1 MVMSLAPP
9 CIVQPTARTRTLND
23 ENKNGFT
30 DSFNRQCL
38 PPHRYPS
45 FSSPA
50 PSDSAASP
58 RQPQTSDAHHARH
71 AGIPPTAEATSED
84 RRRSGCD
91 SDSTRTS
98 SRYLRRRP
106 RLAVGANREAGLAVG
121 VGGETLTGA
130 TAGTGTADSGS
141 DSGGGEVKAGLGGTS
156 SSSGGRRF
164 ESRPYRNIR
173 ISRRGRGYWDGGSQ
187 WRRRRCRRRL
197 LYFQW

>member
-1 MVMSLAPP
+1 MSLAPP

-58 RQPQTSDAHHARH
+58 RQPQTSDAHHAHH

-84 RRRSGCD
+84 RRRSSCD
-91 SDSTRTS
+91 SDPTRSS
-98 SRYLRRRP
+98 SRCLRP
-106 RLAVGANREAGLAVG
+106 RLAVGANREAGVAGSPRPKSPPRERRAIRVQRRVLA
-121 VGGETLTGA
+121 LR
-130 TAGTGTADSGS
+130 DSGRR
-141 DSGGGEVKAGLGGTS
+141 TP
-156 SSSGGRRF
+156 SGGRQ
-164 ESRPYRNIR
+164 EGKTSSTVSAPGGYRCAR
-173 ISRRGRGYWDGGSQ
+173 DSVEGATVTTLS
-187 WRRRRCRRRL
+187 RRCRWRDLDGCHGRNRHR
-197 LYFQW
+197 

>member
-1 MVMSLAPP
+1 MVMSFAPP
-9 CIVQPTARTRTLND
+9 RIVQPTARTRTHNN

-30 DSFNRQCL
+30 DSFNRQHL

-58 RQPQTSDAHHARH
+58 RQPQTSDGHHGHH

-106 RLAVGANREAGLAVG
+106 RLAVGANREAGVAGSPRPKSPPRERRAIRVQRRVLA
-121 VGGETLTGA
+121 LR
-130 TAGTGTADSGS
+130 DSGRR
-141 DSGGGEVKAGLGGTS
+141 TP
-156 SSSGGRRF
+156 SGGRQ
-164 ESRPYRNIR
+164 EGKTS
-173 ISRRGRGYWDGGSQ
+173 
-187 WRRRRCRRRL
+187 
-197 LYFQW
+197 

>member
-50 PSDSAASP
+50 PSDSATSP

-91 SDSTRTS
+91 SDSTRSS
-98 SRYLRRRP
+98 SRCLRP
-106 RLAVGANREAGLAVG
+106 RLAVGANREAGVDGSPRPKSPAR
-121 VGGETLTGA
+121 A
-130 TAGTGTADSGS
+130 TFDSGEAACPHPEEGQRAKS
-141 DSGGGEVKAGLGGTS
+141 SERRREGKTS
-156 SSSGGRRF
+156 STVSAPGG
-164 ESRPYRNIR
+164 YR
-173 ISRRGRGYWDGGSQ
+173 
-187 WRRRRCRRRL
+187 
-197 LYFQW
+197 